1 MRVDSLD
8 DNFEDKAS
16 QSTHLGLSYALGDL
30 TFNMGS
36 LPSQWKREPA
46 TCRVVKLADFGTS
59 FFDGADSGQ
68 ESVGGSGEV
77 GLGSS
82 VDDPRFFTTLEN
94 TPIDFL
100 ILGTDAK
107 QGYEADTY
115 ECSCVCAVMRV
126 HLNTLACVLCS
137 WCLGLS
143 FVHLLT
149 GAQPYEETLED
160 VVCPEDLDAAISQLW
175 LSDASR
181 YRVLAGLDSD
191 YPHVLQ
197 DTLYRYLVLLGTYVV
212 VTPANCCECG
222 V

>member
-126 HLNTLACVLCS
+126 HLNTLACVFMQLVPRS
-137 WCLGLS
+137 
-143 FVHLLT
+143 LL
-149 GAQPYEETLED
+149 
-160 VVCPEDLDAAISQLW
+160 
-175 LSDASR
+175 R
-181 YRVLAGLDSD
+181 
-191 YPHVLQ
+191 
-197 DTLYRYLVLLGTYVV
+197 
-212 VTPANCCECG
+212 TPAHGSPALRRDFGRCSLSRGLGCCHFS
-222 V
+222 VVAQ